1 MNFQSLNIETLT
13 HGPWGLGRDQGKVIL
28 VPMTVPGDQ
37 VEVEVVEE
45 HKRYSVARLVSLSR
59 PSTARRTAPCPYA
72 GTCGGCSWQQVA
84 YEEQLRAKQRN
95 VADTLTRVG
104 GLSGFEVLP
113 ILPAPREFQ
122 YRRRIRLHVDEDGT
136 LGFRRA
142 FSRDLV
148 EVANCLIA
156 DPDADRGIG
165 VAAEWVRR
173 LETGVTEVE
182 ILRSDRPGQIIL
194 SAMTRNRLSGADAH
208 ACEDAVAGPVAG
220 LIMGGPGWRRHWGD
234 TTLSFVVD
242 GDLRLRHDA
251 DTFGQVNPEGN
262 RELVDEVLSWRIF
275 GEQDRVLELY
285 AGAGNLT
292 LPMARRVRRVTAVEA
307 GRRLVQNGERNA
319 ARNGLHNIRWHRQDA
334 AREVEDLIRKGRRFD
349 TLVLNPPRTG
359 AKEVSPRV
367 AALGARRIL
376 YVSCNPATL
385 ARDVRQL
392 GVQGYVL
399 KRVRPVDLFPQTFH
413 VEALAELILANP
425 PGNITKQLQ

>member
-1 MNFQSLNIETLT
+1 MNSRSLTIETLT
-13 HGPWGLGRDQGKVIL
+13 HGPCGLGRDQGKVIL

-45 HKRYSVARLVSLSR
+45 HQRYSVARLASLSR
-59 PSTARRTAPCPYA
+59 PSPARRTAPCPYA

-113 ILPAPREFQ
+113 ILPAPREYQ
-122 YRRRIRLHVDEDGT
+122 YRRRIRLHVDEGGT

-148 EVANCLIA
+148 EVTNCLIA

-165 VAAEWVRR
+165 VAAEWLRR
-173 LETGVTEVE
+173 LETRVTEVE
-182 ILRSDRPGQIIL
+182 ILRADRPGQVIL
-194 SAMTRNRLSGADAH
+194 SAITRNRLSGADAH
-208 ACEDAVAGPVAG
+208 ACEDVVTGPVAG

-234 TTLSFVVD
+234 TTLSFTVD

-251 DTFGQVNPEGN
+251 DTFGQVNPAGN
-262 RELVDEVLSWRIF
+262 RKLVDEVLSWEAF
-275 GEQDRVLELY
+275 GEPDRVLELY

-319 ARNGLHNIRWHRQDA
+319 ARNDLQNIRWHRQDA
-334 AREVEDLIRKGRRFD
+334 AGAVEELIRQGRRF
-349 TLVLNPPRTG
+349 TTVVLNPPRTG
-359 AKEVSPRV
+359 AKNVASKL

-385 ARDVRQL
+385 ARDLRPL
-392 GVQGYVL
+392 AAQGYVL
-399 KRVRPVDLFPQTFH
+399 RRVRPVDLFPQTFH
-413 VEALAELILANP
+413 VETLAELILAEA
-425 PGNITKQLQ
+425 PGASVESDE